1 MLRIAI
7 VEDNDTDREII
18 TDALGRFETEENEHF
33 SITEYHDA
41 MDFLEQNG
49 LPDGIYGHSDAVHG
63 RA

>member
-33 SITEYHDA
+33 SITEFH
-41 MDFLEQNG
+41 
-49 LPDGIYGHSDAVHG
+49 DAVHG